1 MPRVVVKALS
11 RGQQQPTKRFNNAAA
26 RFVLTAFLVLQAAK
40 KYSNV
45 SIEQMGADA
54 AAFAEAECSVQCFNV
69 QSVFDFTRQLLASVK
84 TTIA

>member
-40 KYSNV
+40 NYSNV
-45 SIEQMGADA
+45 SIEQMGVALLL
-54 AAFAEAECSVQCFNV
+54 SQR
-69 QSVFDFTRQLLASVK
+69 QSALFSASMFKASLILPVNF
-84 TTIA
+84 